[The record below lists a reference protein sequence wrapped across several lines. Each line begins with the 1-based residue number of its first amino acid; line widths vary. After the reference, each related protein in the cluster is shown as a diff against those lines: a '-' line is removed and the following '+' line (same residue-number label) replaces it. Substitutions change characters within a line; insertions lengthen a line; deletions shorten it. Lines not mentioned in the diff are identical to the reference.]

1 MRKYIAFVLT
11 SFILNSCNS
20 LNINQFEDILQVNN
34 SNNNIKKDNINQK
47 IVLDNPAFYNSG
59 TELSVFAVLDDKKII
74 KYQTKKSGS
83 SVMAITTI
91 YKSKWVEL
99 EVRNTTAMDADT
111 VLKLVRQGGY
121 AKEYAILYERYS
133 ILGLV
138 N

>member
-1 MRKYIAFVLT
+1 MKKALILILS
-11 SFILNSCNS
+11 SFILTSCS
-20 LNINQFEDILQVNN
+20 TSNINNQFDNFLQVNN
-34 SNNNIKKDNINQK
+34 NTKKDNITQK
-47 IVLDNPAFYNSG
+47 IVLDNPAFQSSG
-59 TELSVFAVLDDKKII
+59 TELSVFAILDDKKIV
-74 KYQTKKSGS
+74 KYQTKKSGA
-83 SVMAITTI
+83 SVMAITTV

-121 AKEYAILYERYS
+121 SKEYSILYERYS

>member
-1 MRKYIAFVLT
+1 MKKTLILLLS
-11 SFILNSCNS
+11 SFILTSCNAS
-20 LNINQFEDILQVNN
+20 NINQFDDLLQVNN
-34 SNNNIKKDNINQK
+34 NTKKDDVTPK
-47 IVLDNPAFYNSG
+47 IVLDNPAFQNSG
-59 TELSVFAVLDDKKII
+59 AELSVFAILDDKKIVR
-74 KYQTKKSGS
+74 YQTRKSGA
-83 SVMAITTI
+83 SVMAVTTV

-121 AKEYAILYERYS
+121 SKEYSALYERYS